1 MRKRWIISTF
11 ALLMSVTTI
20 SGCGVSYKDYTETRT
35 TQEETE
41 QTAGLEVNR
50 EYEIEPEVAKLPED
64 VVIIDDYSNV
74 GSILTSGKSN
84 CNISM
89 KVNKTLLADN
99 MDAYKEIGGTDEN
112 FIEWIKQVNARESAF
127 TNRYDEA
134 DGTFES
140 IYEGIGTK
148 ILMISAELINN
159 EDSEAV
165 INIDGIKPYIMD
177 KAKGEITRLS
187 ITESIF
193 HDYAKS
199 TGSDRGNIT
208 LNGGEHRNIVLC
220 MAEPDKIIRSYYRSE
235 SNKNVATATED
246 INYDN
251 IYLRLSLWG
260 VQQVAKGENFIKFN
274 AE

>member
-1 MRKRWIISTF
+1 MRKRWIISTL

-20 SGCGVSYKDYTETRT
+20 SGCGVSYKDYIKTRT

-50 EYEIEPEVAKLPED
+50 EYEIEPEAAKLPED
-64 VVIIDDYSNV
+64 VVIIDDYSNM
-74 GSILTSGKSN
+74 GTILTSGKSDY
-84 CNISM
+84 NISM

-99 MDAYKEIGGTDEN
+99 MDAYEEIGGTDEN
-112 FIEWIKQVNARESAF
+112 FIEWIKKVNARESGF
-127 TNRYDEA
+127 TNRYNEA
-134 DGTFES
+134 DRTFES
-140 IYEGIGTK
+140 IYEDIGTK
-148 ILMISAELINN
+148 IFMISAELVNN
-159 EDSEAV
+159 GDSEAV

-193 HDYAKS
+193 HDYAES
-199 TGSDRGNIT
+199 TDASRGDIT
-208 LNGGEHRNIVLC
+208 LKAGEHRNIVIC

-235 SNKNVATATED
+235 SNKNVATVTED
-246 INYDN
+246 IDYDN

-260 VQQVAKGENFIKFN
+260 VQKVAKGENFIKFN

>member
-1 MRKRWIISTF
+1 
-11 ALLMSVTTI
+11 
-20 SGCGVSYKDYTETRT
+20 
-35 TQEETE
+35 
-41 QTAGLEVNR
+41 
-50 EYEIEPEVAKLPED
+50 
-64 VVIIDDYSNV
+64 
-74 GSILTSGKSN
+74 
-84 CNISM
+84 
-89 KVNKTLLADN
+89 

-134 DGTFES
+134 DGTFDS

-159 EDSEAV
+159 EDFEAV

-193 HDYAKS
+193 HDYAES
-199 TGSDRGNIT
+199 TDASRGDIT
-208 LNGGEHRNIVLC
+208 LKAGEHRNIVLC
-220 MAEPDKIIRSYYRSE
+220 MAEPDKIIHSYYRSE

-260 VQQVAKGENFIKFN
+260 VQQVAKGENFINKILSGLQNGGNINRRPFFVN
-274 AE
+274 CIIESYVIQYHIVIKSMYKSAAVAVYGRNFLN

>member
-35 TQEETE
+35 TKEETE

-99 MDAYKEIGGTDEN
+99 MDAYEEIGGTDEN
-112 FIEWIKQVNARESAF
+112 FIEWIKKVNARESGF
-127 TNRYDEA
+127 TNRYNEA

-148 ILMISAELINN
+148 IFMISAELVNN
-159 EDSEAV
+159 GDSEAV

-193 HDYAKS
+193 HDYAES
-199 TGSDRGNIT
+199 TDAKRGDIT
-208 LNGGEHRNIVLC
+208 LKAGEHRNIVLC
-220 MAEPDKIIRSYYRSE
+220 MAEPDKIIHSYYRSE